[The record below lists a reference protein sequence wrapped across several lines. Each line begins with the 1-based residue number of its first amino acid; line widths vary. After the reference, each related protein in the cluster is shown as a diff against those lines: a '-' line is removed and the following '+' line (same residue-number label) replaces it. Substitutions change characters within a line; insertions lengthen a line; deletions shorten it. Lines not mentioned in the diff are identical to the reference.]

1 MNHKIELIGIKN
13 IPLIK
18 NGDNIAEIITQ
29 SLNIGNL
36 SLKEGDII
44 VIAQSIVSKSRG
56 YIKNLEQIS
65 PSRDAYQIYENIVSK
80 AQKFDIPKKSPEL
93 IQLIIDESK
102 EIVKSEHV
110 IIVETKHGFIC
121 ANAGIDKSNVDGK
134 DNVTLLPKDSDK
146 EAENVRVLL
155 KKITGKNVAII
166 ISDSFGRP
174 FRRGA
179 VGVAIGISGIDAL
192 LDKRGSKDLYG
203 KVLQSTIIGQIDNLA
218 SAAQLI
224 MGEAD
229 EGLPVVII
237 RGYKYNFSEK
247 TSIKEILR
255 EKSSD
260 LFRAPNEEKILAK
273 YLKSRRSYK
282 FEFETEKI
290 ANKEIEECIDIARYA
305 PSAHNG
311 QHWRYIILEQDSMR
325 VNLIEKMNKKFKTD
339 LEKDGKS
346 DLFISQ
352 KTNSRRSKFLNA
364 PILVLLCLDTE
375 ELEEYNDPERNE
387 VEYLMGVQ
395 SVSSSA
401 TYFLLA
407 LEAKGFASCW
417 YCAPLFAKEIVK
429 EVLKLPQSYVPIAFF
444 TVGRAKK
451 VPNIPK
457 RKSLSEIIFKIKDGQ
472 GVFRK

>member
-1 MNHKIELIGIKN
+1 MSEKIELIGIKN

-18 NGDNIAEIITQ
+18 KGDNIAETIMQ
-29 SLNIGNL
+29 SLKTGNL
-36 SLKEGDII
+36 TLKEGDII

-56 YIKNLEQIS
+56 YIKNLKEIS
-65 PSRDAYQIYENIVSK
+65 PSREAYQMYENMVSK
-80 AQKFDIPKKSPEL
+80 AQKLNIPEKSPEL
-93 IQLIIDESK
+93 IQAIIEESK
-102 EIVKSEHV
+102 EIIKNEHV
-110 IIVETKHGFIC
+110 IIVETNHGFIC
-121 ANAGIDKSNVDGK
+121 ANAGIDKSNVNGN

-146 EAENVRVLL
+146 EAEKIRVLL
-155 KKITGKNVAII
+155 KKMTEKNIAII

-179 VGVAIGISGIDAL
+179 VGVAIGISGIEAL

-203 KVLQSTIIGQIDNLA
+203 KTLQSTIIGQIDNLA

-237 RGYKYNFSEK
+237 RGYKYRFLEAA
-247 TSIKEILR
+247 SIKEIIR
-255 EKSSD
+255 EKSDD
-260 LFRAPNEEKILAK
+260 LFRAPNEEKIMTR

-290 ANKEIEECIDIARYA
+290 TNKEIEECIDIARYA

-311 QHWRYIILEQDSMR
+311 QYWRYIILEQDSIR
-325 VNLIEKMNKKFKTD
+325 DDLIEKMNKKLKVD
-339 LEKDGKS
+339 LKKDGKS

-352 KTNSRRSKFLNA
+352 KTSSRREKFLKA

-375 ELEEYNDPERNE
+375 ELEEYNDPERDE
-387 VEYLMGVQ
+387 LEYLMGVQ
-395 SVSSSA
+395 SISSSA

-407 LEAKGFASCW
+407 LEAKGYASCW

-429 EVLKLPQSYVPIAFF
+429 EVLNLPQSYIPMAFF

-451 VPNIPK
+451 APTMPK
-457 RKSLSEIIFKIKDGQ
+457 RKNLREIIFKI
-472 GVFRK
+472 